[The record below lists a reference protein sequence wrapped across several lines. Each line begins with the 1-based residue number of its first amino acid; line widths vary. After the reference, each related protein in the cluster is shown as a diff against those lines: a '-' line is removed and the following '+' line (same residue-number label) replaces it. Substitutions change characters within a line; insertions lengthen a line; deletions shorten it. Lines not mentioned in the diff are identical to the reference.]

1 MSLIYS
7 PHKRTEKWRFEKFWV
22 DKSVKACYTVCRKS
36 NKEETTMNA
45 EFYYETELRG
55 KSEKEIRSK
64 IRSLKKEINRLKDI
78 AENPLSDCSDNEL
91 SIIERVAKIVSVLI
105 KRFRHLKNSVRNI
118 NRQKVKSKQLSFRK
132 IFLT

>member
-1 MSLIYS
+1 
-7 PHKRTEKWRFEKFWV
+7 
-22 DKSVKACYTVCRKS
+22 
-36 NKEETTMNA
+36 MNA